1 MTRTAVILPVLS
13 DTMQTGRIARWLKQ
27 PGDAVKAGEVLAE
40 VESDKAIMDVEAY
53 ADGVLAGPLAPVDSD
68 IAVKST
74 IAWIDDA
81 GSAPAPHEP
90 AQPGAHPS
98 QTEAPS
104 PESNPA
110 PTPSVPQP
118 EPHADSF
125 PASAVLDAAL
135 AARSQ
140 GNAGPPQ
147 VSLTPSGGGSASR
160 PWGRTTVGAS
170 PFARGLAAEL
180 DIDLALLRPDAQGRI
195 TAAQVLAAAI
205 GPQLPHLQLGPVH
218 RIERPSSLKAAMAE
232 NMQRTVH
239 TPTFHVTTAVDLQAL
254 HAAAQQ
260 AHRSVSLLL
269 ARACALTLQKHP
281 DFNACWTPG
290 GLARRETI
298 DIAIA
303 VDTADGLM
311 TPVLRNAVRA
321 LSELDEDWREL
332 REKVARRRLA
342 PADYTG
348 ATFYLSNLGM
358 FAGVEQFDAIVPLGA
373 AAILAVAA
381 PARDGLTRLTL
392 TCDHRVVAGADA
404 ARFLATLDELLRA
417 PEGLMA

>member
-1 MTRTAVILPVLS
+1 MTQTAVTMPVLS

-27 PGDAVKAGEVLAE
+27 PGDPVKSGDVLAE

-53 ADGVLAGPLAPVDSD
+53 ADGVLSGPLAPVDSD
-68 IAVKST
+68 IPVKST
-74 IAWIDDA
+74 IAWITDA
-81 GSAPAPHEP
+81 ASAPAPKSP
-90 AQPGAHPS
+90 AQPAAQAAKTGAS
-98 QTEAPS
+98 LMQQTPPRAAPQPEAPS
-104 PESNPA
+104 PA
-110 PTPSVPQP
+110 PTSEPATPAPQP
-118 EPHADSF
+118 EPHAASA
-125 PASAVLDAAL
+125 PASPVLDAAL
-135 AARSQ
+135 AARS
-140 GNAGPPQ
+140 AGG
-147 VSLTPSGGGSASR
+147 V
-160 PWGRTTVGAS
+160 S

-180 DIDLALLRPDAQGRI
+180 DIDPALLQPDAQGRI
-195 TAAQVLAAAI
+195 TAVQVLAAAI

-239 TPTFHVTTAVDLQAL
+239 TPTFHVTAAVDLQPL

-260 AHRSVSLLL
+260 AHQSISLLL
-269 ARACALTLQKHP
+269 ARACALTVQKHP

-290 GLARRETI
+290 GLARREAI

-303 VDTADGLM
+303 VDTADGLI
-311 TPVLRNAVRA
+311 TPVLRNAVRP
-321 LSELDEDWREL
+321 LPELNEDWREL
-332 REKVARRRLA
+332 REKMARRRLV
-342 PADYTG
+342 PADYSG

-404 ARFLATLDELLRA
+404 ARFLATLDEQVRA
-417 PEGLMA
+417 VDGLMA

>member
-1 MTRTAVILPVLS
+1 MTQTAVTMPVLS

-27 PGDAVKAGEVLAE
+27 PGDPVKSGDVLAE

-53 ADGVLAGPLAPVDSD
+53 ADGVLSGPLAPVDSD
-68 IAVKST
+68 IPVKST
-74 IAWIDDA
+74 IAWITDA
-81 GSAPAPHEP
+81 ASAPAPKSP
-90 AQPGAHPS
+90 AQPAAQAAKTGAS
-98 QTEAPS
+98 LMQQTPPRAAPQPEAPS
-104 PESNPA
+104 PA
-110 PTPSVPQP
+110 PTSAPATPAPQP
-118 EPHADSF
+118 EPHAASA
-125 PASAVLDAAL
+125 PASPVLDAAL
-135 AARSQ
+135 AARS
-140 GNAGPPQ
+140 AGG
-147 VSLTPSGGGSASR
+147 V
-160 PWGRTTVGAS
+160 S

-180 DIDLALLRPDAQGRI
+180 DIDPALLQPDAQGRI
-195 TAAQVLAAAI
+195 TAVQVLAAAI

-239 TPTFHVTTAVDLQAL
+239 TPTFHVTAAVDLQPL

-260 AHRSVSLLL
+260 AHQSISLLL
-269 ARACALTLQKHP
+269 ARACALTVQKHP

-290 GLARRETI
+290 GLARREAI

-303 VDTADGLM
+303 VDTADGLI
-311 TPVLRNAVRA
+311 TPVLRNAVRP
-321 LSELDEDWREL
+321 LPELNEDWREL
-332 REKVARRRLA
+332 REKVARRRLV
-342 PADYTG
+342 PADYSG

-358 FAGVEQFDAIVPLGA
+358 FAGVEQFDAIVPLAA

-404 ARFLATLDELLRA
+404 ARFLATLDEQVRA
-417 PEGLMA
+417 VDGLMA